1 MSETL
6 IIVDGE
12 LDIIVFDPICDIRH
26 QILNLL
32 AQHNEDVNNIIN
44 DFDILGDDDWRER
57 IQFLQFQLINKIKA
71 LDNEDFVPANPCII
85 EFPLTTKQA

>member
-12 LDIIVFDPICDIRH
+12 LDTIVFDPVCDIRH

-32 AQHNEDVNNIIN
+32 EQHNEQVNTIIN

-57 IQFLQFQLINKIKA
+57 IEFLQFQLINKIKA
-71 LDNEDFVPANPCII
+71 L
-85 EFPLTTKQA
+85 